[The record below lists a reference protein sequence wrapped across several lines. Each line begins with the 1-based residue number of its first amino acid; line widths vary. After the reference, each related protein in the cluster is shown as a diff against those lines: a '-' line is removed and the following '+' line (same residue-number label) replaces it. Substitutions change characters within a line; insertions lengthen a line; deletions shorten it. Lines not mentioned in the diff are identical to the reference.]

1 MVNRIFILICLFVAS
16 LVCDAQTTIDLNVG
30 YINPSGTISQKPK
43 APVNPPYV
51 EQDGYTLTFGFHSDY
66 TLCLIDDNENVIYTT
81 YVPASVSSVA
91 LPSSLSGTYEIPC
104 CGGCSVDLQ
113 STEE

>member
-43 APVNPPYV
+43 APVNP
-51 EQDGYTLTFGFHSDY
+51 LLRRMFGGFAIHRRMS
-66 TLCLIDDNENVIYTT
+66 I
-81 YVPASVSSVA
+81 
-91 LPSSLSGTYEIPC
+91 
-104 CGGCSVDLQ
+104 
-113 STEE
+113 